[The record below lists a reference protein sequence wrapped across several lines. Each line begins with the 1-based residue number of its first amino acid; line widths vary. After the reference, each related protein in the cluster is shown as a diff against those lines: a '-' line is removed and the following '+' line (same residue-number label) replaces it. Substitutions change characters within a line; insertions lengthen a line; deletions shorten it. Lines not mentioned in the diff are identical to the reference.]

1 MLTPFRRHSESCER
15 KGEGRNWKRCKCPI
29 SIDGSL
35 GGGRILESAHT
46 RNWGKA
52 VDLCRQ
58 MEAEGRKPK
67 ERRGVPLREAIG
79 TFLES
84 KRAEKL
90 TESSIGQYVTL
101 FTGDSKRNKIRKSP
115 TLMDFAAGRGIRDI
129 QQLTYDHM
137 EAFRNTWS
145 AGTAKSIKNKLAL
158 MRSFC
163 KYCTKK
169 KWITGNHAKDLKA
182 PKDRG
187 LPTMPLSTEDM
198 QAILAACDEHEDP
211 QLKALILTLR
221 YSGLRIGDGAQLHVD
236 RLTKDRLFLYTAK
249 SGVPV
254 TCVLPPAVVDALDAC
269 PRVSAN
275 HWFWDGTTGKLDLT
289 AAWRYQLGKVT
300 AGAGVEGVHFHR
312 LRDTFAISLLL
323 SGTPIERVSM
333 LLGHSSIAVTQAHYS
348 PWIAAR
354 NEQLEA
360 DQRNSWKDDPLLAP
374 KPKAEVVEMKRRKA

>member
-1 MLTPFRRHSESCER
+1 
-15 KGEGRNWKRCKCPI
+15 
-29 SIDGSL
+29 
-35 GGGRILESAHT
+35 
-46 RNWGKA
+46 
-52 VDLCRQ
+52 
-58 MEAEGRKPK
+58 
-67 ERRGVPLREAIG
+67 
-79 TFLES
+79 
-84 KRAEKL
+84 
-90 TESSIGQYVTL
+90 
-101 FTGDSKRNKIRKSP
+101 
-115 TLMDFAAGRGIRDI
+115 
-129 QQLTYDHM
+129 M

-145 AGTAKSIKNKLAL
+145 TGTAKSIKNKLAL

-187 LPTMPLSTEDM
+187 LPDD
-198 QAILAACDEHEDP
+198 AIQHRGYAGYYRRVRRARRP
-211 QLKALILTLR
+211 ALKALILTLR
-221 YSGLRIGDGAQLHVD
+221 YSGLRIGDAAQLHVD

-275 HWFWDGTTGKLDLT
+275 HWFWTAQTGKLDLT

-323 SGTPIERVSM
+323 VW
-333 LLGHSSIAVTQAHYS
+333 H
-348 PWIAAR
+348 
-354 NEQLEA
+354 A
-360 DQRNSWKDDPLLAP
+360 D
-374 KPKAEVVEMKRRKA
+374 